1 MQARGVVHLHAL
13 IRLDALDQA
22 VLVDEQPDGTE
33 VVREVPAPPPAAVA
47 LPQLRRALEDA
58 FTTTSYR
65 TPPHPDYE
73 QGRDGWLV
81 VWGQQLDIRVVRDP
95 TLTAPAVGALTEE
108 QVAGYL
114 AKYATK
120 STEATG
126 HTSAR
131 LTADDVQEASRRADH
146 VGRLIDA
153 CWALG
158 RREADE
164 YASIVSGKPIPDRLR
179 YARLRRWAHMLGFGG
194 HFSTKS
200 RRYSTTLGALRRA
213 RMDWREARRRRR
225 ELFAG
230 RDPDVVDTTL
240 LVGHLA
246 YTGTGWLST
255 GDALLAATAAAQA
268 REHTRNNRDY
278 ADGASSSPA
287 LSTAA

>member
-1 MQARGVVHLHAL
+1 
-13 IRLDALDQA
+13 
-22 VLVDEQPDGTE
+22 
-33 VVREVPAPPPAAVA
+33 
-47 LPQLRRALEDA
+47 
-58 FTTTSYR
+58 
-65 TPPHPDYE
+65 
-73 QGRDGWLV
+73 
-81 VWGQQLDIRVVRDP
+81 
-95 TLTAPAVGALTEE
+95 VGALTEE

-131 LTADDVQEASRRADH
+131 LTADDVQDASRRADH
-146 VGRLIDA
+146 VGKLIDA
-153 CWALG
+153 CWTLG

-164 YASIVSGKPIPDRLR
+164 HASTVSGKPIPDRLR

-213 RMDWREARRRRR
+213 RVDWREARRRRR

-230 RDPDVVDTTL
+230 RDPDVVDTTV

-268 REHTRNNRDY
+268 REHARNNRDY
-278 ADGASSSPA
+278 AGEGSPSPA
-287 LSTAA
+287 FSTAA